1 MIALDTNVLVRF
13 LVDSQD
19 EPTQSVRAR
28 SLVQGAV
35 NRGES
40 VFVPLVTVVETVWVL
55 RKVGGFARADI
66 VRTLR
71 GLLASSTFELARRN
85 EIEVALIAYEGGKG
99 DFADHVI
106 AAEAAANGAIVYTF
120 DRALHGLSG
129 FAEP

>member
-35 NRGES
+35 DRGES
-40 VFVPLVTVVETVWVL
+40 VFVPLVAVVETVWVL

-71 GLLASSTFELARRN
+71 GLLASSTFEFARRD
-85 EIEVALIAYEGGKG
+85 EIEVALNAYEGGKG
-99 DFADHVI
+99 DFADHLI
-106 AAEAAANGAIVYTF
+106 AAEAAANGARVYTF

>member
-35 NRGES
+35 DRGENI
-40 VFVPLVTVVETVWVL
+40 FVPLVTIVETVWVL

-66 VRTLR
+66 LRTLR
-71 GLLASSTFELARRN
+71 GLLASPTFEFGWRD
-85 EIEVALIAYEGGKG
+85 EVEVALNAYDGGKG

-120 DRALHGLSG
+120 DRALHGMPG

>member
-35 NRGES
+35 ERGES
-40 VFVPLVTVVETVWVL
+40 VLVPLVTLVETVWVL

-66 VRTLR
+66 GRTLR
-71 GLLASSTFELARRN
+71 GLLASPTFELARRD
-85 EIEVALIAYEGGKG
+85 EVELALGAYEGGKG

-106 AAEAAANGAIVYTF
+106 AAEAAANGAVVHTF
-120 DRALHGLSG
+120 DRALHGMPG